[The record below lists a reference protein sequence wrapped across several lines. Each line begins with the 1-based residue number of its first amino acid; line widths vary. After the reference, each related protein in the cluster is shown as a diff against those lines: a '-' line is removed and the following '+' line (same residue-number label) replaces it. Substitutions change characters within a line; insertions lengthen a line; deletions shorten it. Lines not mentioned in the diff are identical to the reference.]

1 MSSKNPVAT
10 EKVKCNKP
18 EKIYRRIG
26 IPHKDE
32 NGNLVYDD
40 GSYRYYFE
48 KGEDG
53 HEYPV
58 ILVPSNFLAMYSAR
72 PVGFPS
78 GYSVG
83 NGCFVSAKGA
93 S

>member
-1 MSSKNPVAT
+1 MPRKNPVAT

-26 IPHKDE
+26 IPHRDE

-40 GSYRYYFE
+40 GSERYYFE
-48 KGEDG
+48 KTEDG

-58 ILVPSNFLAMYSAR
+58 ILVPSDFQTIYLTR

-78 GYSVG
+78 GRSVG
-83 NGCFVSAKGA
+83 NGCFVSGMGA